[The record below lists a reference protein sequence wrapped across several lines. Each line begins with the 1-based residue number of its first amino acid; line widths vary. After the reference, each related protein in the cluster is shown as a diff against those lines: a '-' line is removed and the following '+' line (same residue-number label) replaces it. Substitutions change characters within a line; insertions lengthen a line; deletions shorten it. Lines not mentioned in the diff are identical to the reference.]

1 MSDGANADL
10 IMQAA
15 ISHPIDDNRSIFCY
29 PMLMKP
35 CYCDVAGSSMT
46 IATAAAASSS
56 SSSSHKVVSNVPQL
70 LSCGV
75 LGGFIQ
81 AAAFNPWDRALYL
94 SVINNRP
101 FLHPQNFVHPFSGV
115 IQTITQRGLSA
126 GLYFPLEEIY
136 RDYVRYYLDKNASY
150 RPFIN
155 FIAGML
161 AGTTNGLLMNPLS
174 YIKYHYW
181 GKAECG
187 KENVFST
194 AADMYRRGG
203 SSMFFVG
210 TSATIY
216 RDFIFGGI
224 FSIMRHDLLTHVKRD
239 QPRSKDNKIN
249 RFNIFLADLVS
260 ACTATVASSPFN
272 YVRDMHYSTPPDQQV
287 LPIKKQIWKLW
298 EESCQQK
305 TAREQLVLLLRKLRI
320 GWGTARVGCGM
331 ASGSFLYSLCS
342 SASL

>member
-1 MSDGANADL
+1 MPSSCCHGDGSD
-10 IMQAA
+10 
-15 ISHPIDDNRSIFCY
+15 SSI
-29 PMLMKP
+29 K
-35 CYCDVAGSSMT
+35 
-46 IATAAAASSS
+46 IIASSS
-56 SSSSHKVVSNVPQL
+56 SSSSAHRVVPNPSQL

-75 LGGFIQ
+75 LSGFLQ

-101 FLHPQNFVHPFSGV
+101 FLHPMNFTNPFAGV
-115 IQTITQRGLSA
+115 IQTITQRGLSS

-136 RDYVRYYLDKNASY
+136 RDYARYYLDKNSSY

-155 FIAGML
+155 FIAGTL
-161 AGTTNGLLMNPLS
+161 AGSTNGILMNPLS

-194 AADMYRRGG
+194 ASHMYRKGG
-203 SSMFFVG
+203 IAMFFVG
-210 TSATIY
+210 TKATIY

-224 FSIMRHDLLTHVKRD
+224 FSLMRHDLLTHVKRD
-239 QPRSKDNKIN
+239 QPKSKDNHIN
-249 RFNIFLADLVS
+249 QFNIFLVDLIS
-260 ACTATVASSPFN
+260 ASAATVASSPFN
-272 YVRDMHYSTPPDQQV
+272 YVRDMHYSTSPDQQV
-287 LPIKKQIWKLW
+287 LSIRKQIWKLW
-298 EESCQQK
+298 EESCQQQ
-305 TAREQLVLLLRKLRI
+305 TTREQIVLLLRKLRI

-342 SASL
+342 SV